1 MSIVGERERLTQKRG
16 VPSFRDAP
24 TCRSSGNRED
34 PNTLIE
40 EDALCA
46 DAGTGI

>member
-1 MSIVGERERLTQKRG
+1 MSAVGERERLVRERV
-16 VPSFRDAP
+16 VPSFRDAL
-24 TCRSSGNRED
+24 TCRYPGDRED
-34 PNTLIE
+34 PKNLKE